1 MPVYRLATFHKIA
14 RQHMNAIARPP
25 NTPDRIIR
33 LPETLIITGIS
44 RGSIYRLMP
53 LGKFPKQVK
62 LSERAVGWRESDLT
76 AWLESRQEA
85 A

>member
-1 MPVYRLATFHKIA
+1 MTAKAAPF
-14 RQHMNAIARPP
+14 
-25 NTPDRIIR
+25 RIVR
-33 LPETLIITGIS
+33 LPETCIITGIS
-44 RGSIYRLMP
+44 RGSIYRLMA